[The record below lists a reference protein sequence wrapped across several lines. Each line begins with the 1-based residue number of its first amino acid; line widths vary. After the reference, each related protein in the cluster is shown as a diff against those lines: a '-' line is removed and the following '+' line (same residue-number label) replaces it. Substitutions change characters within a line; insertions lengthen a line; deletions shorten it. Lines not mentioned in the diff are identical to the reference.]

1 MVGLGENMP
10 SLLHYR
16 SWQGAFHNPWWSVW
30 PIMRVSLGIL
40 LRRKLFWTLYG
51 FGLLLFLM
59 FFFGTFLLA
68 FAESQVG
75 GAGNDLGK
83 MGPPGQMLRG
93 IRRLVGFLNG
103 SQNTYERFFS
113 LQGGIVVVTLALVGS
128 LLVGNDFTFKSL
140 VFYLAKPIGRWQ
152 YILGKCC
159 AVFLVVQMMTTLPA
173 LAIYAQHVFDDWGYL
188 TDVDFFADSE
198 GPGGVFLLLGI
209 LAYGTILSVFLSILL
224 VATAS
229 WMRRTMELIM
239 VWMSLFFF
247 MRLLANLLVD
257 SLKYDA
263 RWRLIDLWN
272 NLTLLGQGCLGFY
285 HETISKDRPQP
296 EFWEAGLVLA
306 GVCAVCLI
314 YLNQRTR
321 GVEIVS

>member
-1 MVGLGENMP
+1 
-10 SLLHYR
+10 
-16 SWQGAFHNPWWSVW
+16 
-30 PIMRVSLGIL
+30 MRVALGVL

-68 FAESQVG
+68 FAESQVS
-75 GAGNDLGK
+75 ANDFGK
-83 MGPPGQMLRG
+83 MGQEMLRG
-93 IRRLVGFLNG
+93 TRRLVGLEI
-103 SQNTYERFFS
+103 SQLAATQNTYEHFLPPSRGAS
-113 LQGGIVVVTLALVGS
+113 MLVVTLALVGS

-152 YILGKCC
+152 YILGKCL
-159 AVFLVVQMMTTLPA
+159 AVFVVVQMMTTLPA
-173 LAIYAQHVFDDWGYL
+173 LVLYAQHVFDDWAYL

-198 GPGGVFLLLGI
+198 GPGGVSLLLGI
-209 LAYGTILSVFLSILL
+209 LAYGTLLSVFLSILL

-257 SLKYDA
+257 SLKLDA

-272 NLTLLGQGCLGFY
+272 NLTLLGQACLGFY
-285 HETISKDRPQP
+285 HETVSKDRPQP

-306 GVCAVCLI
+306 GVCAVCPDL
-314 YLNQRTR
+314 LESADAGSGDRR
-321 GVEIVS
+321 S